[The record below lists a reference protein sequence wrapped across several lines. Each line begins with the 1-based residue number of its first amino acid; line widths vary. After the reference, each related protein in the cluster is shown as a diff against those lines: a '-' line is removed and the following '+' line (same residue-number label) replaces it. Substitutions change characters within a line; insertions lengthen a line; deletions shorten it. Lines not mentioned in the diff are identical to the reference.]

1 MNKLEGQEMILKE
14 ACRKIISEIM
24 EKTTVDFILVISSI
38 YYCFFFQDLPLVT
51 SDVDCI

>member
-24 EKTTVDFILVISSI
+24 EKTMVDFILAASII
-38 YYCFFFQDLPLVT
+38 YYCFFL
-51 SDVDCI
+51 S